1 MSTEEISAT
10 GRVVE
15 RGMICAFAGL
25 CLTYRWNLFRVG
37 VPNQPSGKL
46 SAKGWASLPLAR
58 PASPKKIVDQG
69 LPPPERHQEEF
80 AGAERWIEG
89 NRIQE

>member
-25 CLTYRWNLFRVG
+25 CRTYRRDLFRVG
-37 VPNQPSGKL
+37 VLNQPSAKL
-46 SAKGWASLPLAR
+46 PAKGSPPLACPVSR
-58 PASPKKIVDQG
+58 KKIVDQG
-69 LPPPERHQEEF
+69 LAPPGEISRNSP
-80 AGAERWIEG
+80 ALSDG
-89 NRIQE
+89 